1 MAKKSNTKYIIPI
14 VFLSILVVGLVVS
27 TICLAFVAAT
37 AYEKVD
43 YLQEKVDKLEANND
57 DDDDDDGDFPGDFV
71 VKKPLIYLYPTSDTE
86 VSVKLSN
93 SNKLSTSYP
102 KYDDGWKV
110 FAKKDGNLIDK
121 NTGRSLYGLYWE
133 GENYPAKRSNEGFV
147 VAGKDS
153 AKFLEEKLA
162 ALGLTER
169 EANEM
174 IIYWLPQLEVNAY
187 NYIRFDLNETMD
199 KYMPLNIS
207 PKPDTVIRVSM
218 VFEGLEKPIS
228 VREQKITTPE
238 RNGFTVV
245 EWGGSEIK

>member
-1 MAKKSNTKYIIPI
+1 M
-14 VFLSILVVGLVVS
+14 G
-27 TICLAFVAAT
+27 
-37 AYEKVD
+37 
-43 YLQEKVDKLEANND
+43 
-57 DDDDDDGDFPGDFV
+57 
-71 VKKPLIYLYPTSDTE
+71 
-86 VSVKLSN
+86 N
-93 SNKLSTSYP
+93 SNKLSTSDP
-102 KYDDGWKV
+102 KYNDGWKV

-121 NTGRSLYGLYWE
+121 KTGRSLYGLYWE
-133 GENYPAKRSNEGFV
+133 GENYPAKRSDEGFV

-174 IIYWLPQLEVNAY
+174 IIYWLPQLEANAY